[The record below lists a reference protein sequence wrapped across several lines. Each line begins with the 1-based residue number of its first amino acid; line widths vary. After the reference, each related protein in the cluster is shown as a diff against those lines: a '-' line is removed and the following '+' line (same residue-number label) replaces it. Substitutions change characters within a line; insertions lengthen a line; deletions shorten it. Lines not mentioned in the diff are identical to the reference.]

1 MPEMP
6 EVAGEETAGE
16 TMGRVLEGYYA
27 NNARKL
33 RRVVDRILLKFG
45 GLYNK
50 DRDDFYSLANEVFV
64 DAMRRHDGRQS
75 FDGFLYSCLKYKI
88 LSEMTR
94 RNRGKRKADRMAL
107 SLDAPVGD
115 EEGCTLGELIADS
128 FDMEEEAFG
137 ELDVI
142 AFKLECYLKRL
153 SKRQKKVLEL
163 LSLCYKAEEIRK
175 MLYMTQKE
183 YTDALAGIRSYENI
197 KILL

>member
-1 MPEMP
+1 MPG
-6 EVAGEETAGE
+6 VAKGETMGE

-27 NNARKL
+27 DNARKL
-33 RRVVDRILLKFG
+33 HRVVDKILFKFG
-45 GLYNK
+45 GLYGK
-50 DRDDFYSLANEVFV
+50 DKDDFYSLANEVFV
-64 DAMRRHDGRQS
+64 DVMKRYDGEQS
-75 FDGFLYSCLKYKI
+75 FDGFLYSCLSNKI
-88 LSEMTR
+88 MSEITK

-183 YTDALAGIRSYENI
+183 YTDALAGIRCYENI